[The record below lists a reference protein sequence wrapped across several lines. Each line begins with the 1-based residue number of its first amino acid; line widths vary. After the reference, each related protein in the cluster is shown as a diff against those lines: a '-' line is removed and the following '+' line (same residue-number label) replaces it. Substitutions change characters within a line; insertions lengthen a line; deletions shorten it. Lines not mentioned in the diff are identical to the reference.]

1 MNKTIIFL
9 VLALLV
15 IPYSFALESS
25 SGGEGSG
32 EGWFE
37 KQNRVL
43 KENLCVNYPSYCSA
57 EIIETGS
64 YGADAELIERYSFG
78 AEANLPLSEQ
88 EILKKRIDS
97 ARERTTVMFSL
108 LSSFW
113 TLTLILLNA
122 LFIFIEVYLV
132 LWGLFILIPKL
143 LTLIIKK
150 MASSGVFGK
159 WAGK

>member
-1 MNKTIIFL
+1 MNKLLLL
-9 VLALLV
+9 VLVLIVVPSSL
-15 IPYSFALESS
+15 ALESS

-37 KQNRVL
+37 KPAIELRQG
-43 KENLCVNYPSYCSA
+43 LCQYFPVYCGADLIGSQ
-57 EIIETGS
+57 S
-64 YGADAELIERYSFG
+64 YGLDEDLVNRYSFG

-88 EILKKRIDS
+88 EILKKRIES
-97 ARERTTVMFSL
+97 AKERTTVMYGL

-113 TLTLILLNA
+113 TLTLILITA

-132 LWGLFILIPKL
+132 LWGLFILVPKL
-143 LTLIIKK
+143 LTMIIQK
-150 MASSGVFGK
+150 MADSGVFGK